1 VLDALVSAGANQVNG
16 PSFML
21 AKPETAQD
29 EARAEAISIARS
41 RAQLYAQAAGLRV
54 VGVVSISE
62 NGGAMPQP
70 IMFRRSAADAR
81 AAAPAPPV
89 LGGELETNMTVTVQ
103 FDLAP

>member
-1 VLDALVSAGANQVNG
+1 
-16 PSFML
+16 
-21 AKPETAQD
+21 
-29 EARAEAISIARS
+29 
-41 RAQLYAQAAGLRV
+41 
-54 VGVVSISE
+54 
-62 NGGAMPQP
+62 MPQP